1 MATEAG
7 RHQLYEKI
15 STEWGREHAE
25 ELMSYLPP
33 VGWADVATK
42 QDLDMQTALLRAE
55 MATGAAEL
63 RSEMATGFEALR
75 VEMHKGFADLHRELA
90 TQLRWMVGIL
100 LTAFI
105 GLTAVFTTIVNWLR

>member
-15 STEWGREHAE
+15 STEWGQEHAE

-42 QDLDMQTALLRAE
+42 QDLTLLSAELRAE
-55 MATGAAEL
+55 IE
-63 RSEMATGFEALR
+63 
-75 VEMHKGFADLHRELA
+75 KGFAS
-90 TQLRWMVGIL
+90 QLKW
-100 LTAFI
+100 TI
-105 GLTAVFTTIVNWLR
+105 GLMIAMTGIFSAISAYVR